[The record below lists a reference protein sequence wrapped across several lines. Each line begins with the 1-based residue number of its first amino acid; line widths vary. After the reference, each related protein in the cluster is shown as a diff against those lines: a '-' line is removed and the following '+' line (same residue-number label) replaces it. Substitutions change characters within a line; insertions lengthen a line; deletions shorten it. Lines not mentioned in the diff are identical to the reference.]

1 MFLSIGN
8 DMAVRDR
15 SIIGIFDLDNTS
27 TSKRT
32 REFLNRAER
41 EGEVIPCDDLP
52 KSFILTAEYGFS
64 RVHLTALNAA
74 TLEKRLK
81 YISNAKRCIS
91 FRRCTFLQTFYLVPK
106 IRSPASPRPG
116 TM

>member
-1 MFLSIGN
+1 MYLSIGN

-32 REFLNRAER
+32 REFLDRAER
-41 EGEVIPCDDLP
+41 DGEVIPCDDLP
-52 KSFILTAEYGFS
+52 KSFVLTQEYGFQ
-64 RVHLTALNAA
+64 RVHLTPLSCS

-81 YISNAKRCIS
+81 
-91 FRRCTFLQTFYLVPK
+91 
-106 IRSPASPRPG
+106 
-116 TM
+116 